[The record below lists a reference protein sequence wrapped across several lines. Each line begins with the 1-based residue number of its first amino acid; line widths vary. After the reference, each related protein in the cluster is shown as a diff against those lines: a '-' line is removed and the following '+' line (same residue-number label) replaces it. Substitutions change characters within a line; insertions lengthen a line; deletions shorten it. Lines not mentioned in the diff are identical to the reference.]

1 MLSLYQK
8 EIAMTAKMFVRAV
21 AVIVLAIGAG
31 TITSSAQAA
40 DLCNNGNVDGTLNNP
55 AKGFTPCSF
64 SSPAHITKIVT
75 YHWNDGRGAVPGTI
89 TLRDARTGEK
99 YGPFSVTATSGQ
111 GGAPNVYWTA
121 NVDITVPAGDY
132 RVIDSD
138 VRTWSW
144 NPASGGNGIVIIS
157 GEFTDDEGDSSD
169 DGYDSDRG
177 DDSDDGGR

>member
-1 MLSLYQK
+1 
-8 EIAMTAKMFVRAV
+8 MTAKMFVRAV

-31 TITSSAQAA
+31 TIVSSAQAA

-55 AKGFTPCSF
+55 AKSFTPCSF
-64 SSPAHITKIVT
+64 SSSAHITKIMT

-99 YGPFSVTATSGQ
+99 YGPFSPRATSGQ

-121 NVDITVPAGDY
+121 DVDITVPAGVY

-138 VRTWSW
+138 VHTWSW
-144 NPASGGNGIVIIS
+144 NPASGGNGIVTIS
-157 GEFTDDEGDSSD
+157 GEFTDDE
-169 DGYDSDRG
+169 DGSR
-177 DDSDDGGR
+177 DDSDDNDEGDDRGR

>member
-1 MLSLYQK
+1 MV
-8 EIAMTAKMFVRAV
+8 AKMLGRAV

-31 TITSSAQAA
+31 MIVSSAQAA

-55 AKGFTPCSF
+55 ARNFTPCSF
-64 SSPAHITKIVT
+64 DSSAHITKIVT
-75 YHWNDGRGAVPGTI
+75 YHWNNGRGAAPGTV
-89 TLRDARTGEK
+89 TLQDSRTREK
-99 YGPFSVTATSGQ
+99 YGPFSVEATSGQ

-121 NVDITVPAGDY
+121 YVDITVPAGVY

-144 NPASGGNGIVIIS
+144 NPASGGNGIVIVS
-157 GEFTDDEGDSSD
+157 GEFTNDESDGGDDND
-169 DGYDSDRG
+169 DRDRG